1 MAKWMS
7 TKGARNIVLVSR
19 SGSVNDKL
27 ESLIHELA
35 SHGTQIFVKACDVSS
50 RADVERLV
58 DVELVHLPPVRGLV
72 HGAMVL
78 RVSLSIDVV
87 FVSTCR

>member
-19 SGSVNDKL
+19 SGSMSDKL
-27 ESLIHELA
+27 EFLIRELA
-35 SHGTQIFVKACDVSS
+35 PHGTQVIVKACDVSS
-50 RADVERLV
+50 KTDVERLMNA
-58 DVELVHLPPVRGLV
+58 DLIHLPPVRGLV

-78 RVSLSIDVV
+78 RVSLLID
-87 FVSTCR
+87 STTISNCR